1 MTALDAMTIKMHLS
15 ELFVS
20 TFSNETQKYQD
31 IDKLRLIQS
40 GLASQGTPVRTLII
54 SQVTRAVSGFD
65 LICHMFF
72 TGIKI

>member
-40 GLASQGTPVRTLII
+40 GLASQGTPVRTLKSQGQCLVLI
-54 SQVTRAVSGFD
+54 SFVTCSSLG
-65 LICHMFF
+65 
-72 TGIKI
+72 

>member
-40 GLASQGTPVRTLII
+40 GLASQGTPVRTLKSQGQCLVLI
-54 SQVTRAVSGFD
+54 SFVTCSLLG
-65 LICHMFF
+65 
-72 TGIKI
+72 